1 MTPTPDSLKSKLIAT
16 FGVLSVSLILMRAIV
31 RLTQQA
37 LVPITEHMLTP
48 ALAATYVAWVLFQGY
63 TEGYRGFQLRF
74 CPRVV
79 ARAVHLGRHP
89 RLLHVLLAG
98 PFCLTLFHAPW
109 RKLLARYIFLSLL
122 VTLIILVR
130 QVPQPYLGIIDGGVV
145 LGLVWGVAALWWL
158 HVRYLLGYG
167 APEPTDLPESVAGSA
182 APTDE
187 LERALA

>member
-1 MTPTPDSLKSKLIAT
+1 VTPAPDSLKSKLIAT
-16 FGVLSVSLILMRAIV
+16 FGVLSVSLLLLRAIV
-31 RLTQQA
+31 RLTEQA

-48 ALAATYVAWVLFQGY
+48 TLVAVYVAWVVFQGY

-79 ARAVHLGRHP
+79 ARAVHLGRNP

-98 PFCLTLFHAPW
+98 PFCLTLFHAPP
-109 RKLLARYIFLSLL
+109 RKLMARYIFLAALI
-122 VTLIILVR
+122 TLILVVR
-130 QVPQPYLGIIDGGVV
+130 QLPQPYLGIIDGGVV

-167 APEPTDLPESVAGSA
+167 SPEPTDLPD
-182 APTDE
+182 PTDGTAGG
-187 LERALA
+187 LERAAA